1 MEFTGIA
8 QEVRVWAAMKET
20 YVPNAYEDLAKTLP
34 YSDVVLPNG
43 TVTLIAN
50 ETDEDGD
57 KGFIIFNRVN
67 TDKLYRIDAN
77 YDSWSDHSYEAP
89 YEVEAKQVTETKY
102 LRKK

>member
-20 YVPNAYEDLAKTLP
+20 YVPLP